1 MYNPFSLNNKT
12 ILITG
17 ASSGIGRAAA
27 IECSKLGATIVLT
40 ARNEDRLKETLS
52 LMEGVDHKIITA
64 DLTEEDDIQRLAS
77 DCPQL
82 DGLVNNA
89 GVATYKPVAFYT
101 NKELDQV
108 YKANTF
114 APMLLTRWLLKKKK
128 MNNNA
133 SIVFTA
139 SVAAFN
145 STLGNGIYGSSKAA
159 LTAYMKYCAKELAA
173 KGIRANSVH
182 PGMIE
187 TKLIHGGAVSE
198 EDLNADMKHYPLG
211 RYGKPEE
218 VAWAMI
224 YLLSDASAWTTGETL
239 VVDGGVLLN

>member
-1 MYNPFSLNNKT
+1 MYNPFSLHNKT

-40 ARNEDRLKETLS
+40 ARNEERLRETLS
-52 LMEGVDHKIITA
+52 LMEGEGHKIITA
-64 DLTEEDDIQRLAS
+64 DLTEDDDIQHLAM

-89 GVATYKPVAFYT
+89 GVATYKPVSFYT
-101 NKELDQV
+101 EKELDKV
-108 YKANTF
+108 YSANTF

-128 MNNNA
+128 LNNNA

-198 EDLNADMKHYPLG
+198 EDLAADMKHYPLG